1 MSEPTAPP
9 AEHLARG
16 IVLIVLAFLCLALIS
31 AFAKAASPGVSS
43 GMLVFF
49 QYAISLV
56 ILSPWFLRGGV
67 ANLRTQHLGLELV
80 WAIFGLGSQFLLFVA
95 WNLDTPLL
103 DAVLLANASPLFIPL
118 VAWVWQ
124 KARPDGG
131 LWVSLL
137 VGFVRIVLIL
147 QPGAGIVGAGTPIA
161 LAAGICSAIGL
172 SAAGLLQLADPAE
185 RTLFWYF
192 ALSSVLAIPL
202 LVTSWTP
209 PPPEAW
215 LLLLGIGVSMALA
228 QVLTVLAYKQAS
240 PSRLAPFNYSVVVF
254 SALIGW
260 IVWSEV
266 PNALTILGVLL
277 VAAGGILSTQRHRTL
292 HPHLP
297 FHRPWGAH
305 RQASE

>member
-1 MSEPTAPP
+1 MSDVTAPA
-9 AEHLARG
+9 AEHQGRG

-43 GMLVFF
+43 GVLVFF

-56 ILSPWFLRGGV
+56 VLAPWFLRGGV
-67 ANLRTQHLGLELV
+67 GNLRTQHLGLEIV

-95 WNLDTPLL
+95 LDLQTPLM

-124 KARPDGG
+124 KARPDSG
-131 LWVSLL
+131 LWISLII
-137 VGFVRIVLIL
+137 GFVGIILIL
-147 QPGAGIVGAGTPIA
+147 QPGAGVVGAGTPIA
-161 LAAGICSAIGL
+161 LAAGVCSAIGL
-172 SAAGLLQLADPAE
+172 SAAGRLQLTDPPA

-192 ALSSVLAIPL
+192 ALSSILAIPL

-209 PPPEAW
+209 PSAAGW
-215 LLLLGIGVSMALA
+215 GYLLGIGISMAAA
-228 QVLTVLAYKQAS
+228 QVLTVLAYGQAS

-260 IVWSEV
+260 VVWAEV
-266 PNALTILGVLL
+266 PNALTIIGVIL
-277 VAAGGILSTQRHRTL
+277 VAAGGILSTQRHRGL

-297 FHRPWGAH
+297 FHGV
-305 RQASE
+305 